1 MMWMFRKIAE
11 IFENWID
18 PLAATD
24 GLRPPGNIGGFFWH
38 YLRQAKMPFVAVLVF
53 GGIGALLEA
62 LFFYYVG
69 RLVDI
74 LDTANQTDG
83 WSGIL
88 ATHGG
93 ELATMLAIIV
103 AGRFIVAVMSGLVD
117 EQVIARGFYNLIRW
131 QSYLYVARQSLSFF
145 NDQYSGSVVT
155 KVTQAGG
162 ALGDFMVGFMQ
173 VVWTIIIFT
182 TTTLVLFAQLDW
194 RLAAII
200 VVWMTIFGFLARYF
214 LPRMRVNATQNA
226 EARAALNGRVV
237 DSYANIQTLK
247 LFGQSEEND
256 QYVHAGFVNFLVT
269 TLRMGRLLIGMRA
282 SMTFLSGIMIAAI
295 GILTIDLWSQDL
307 ISVGAIAFT
316 LALVLRL
323 NMWLGRLMGGLNGLM
338 RNFGIVQNAMETIAL
353 PLGVVDAPD
362 AIDWSPS
369 KGHIQFDKVSFN
381 YSPDQGVINELDLDI
396 APGEKIGLVGRSGA
410 GKTTIVNLLLR
421 FYDLDEGAI
430 TIDGQDIS
438 KVKQDALRRG
448 IGVVTQDTSLL
459 HRSIRANIKYGR
471 PEASDDEMI
480 AAAEKAGAH
489 EFITNVVDPA
499 GRRGYDAHVGE
510 RGIKLSGGQRQR
522 IAISRVMLKNAPILV
537 LDEATSALDS
547 EIEAAI
553 QQQLQVLMADKTVLA
568 IAHRLST
575 IAAMDR
581 LVIVDKGKIV
591 EQGTHKQLVKAG
603 GHYASLWARQSGGF
617 LDVED

>member
-323 NMWLGRLMGGLNGLM
+323 NMWLGRLMGGAQ
-338 RNFGIVQNAMETIAL
+338 R
-353 PLGVVDAPD
+353 PD
-362 AIDWSPS
+362 A
-369 KGHIQFDKVSFN
+369 QFRHRAKRHGD
-381 YSPDQGVINELDLDI
+381 YCLAAGC
-396 APGEKIGLVGRSGA
+396 GRCP
-410 GKTTIVNLLLR
+410 
-421 FYDLDEGAI
+421 
-430 TIDGQDIS
+430 
-438 KVKQDALRRG
+438 RR
-448 IGVVTQDTSLL
+448 
-459 HRSIRANIKYGR
+459 
-471 PEASDDEMI
+471 
-480 AAAEKAGAH
+480 
-489 EFITNVVDPA
+489 
-499 GRRGYDAHVGE
+499 
-510 RGIKLSGGQRQR
+510 
-522 IAISRVMLKNAPILV
+522 
-537 LDEATSALDS
+537 
-547 EIEAAI
+547 
-553 QQQLQVLMADKTVLA
+553 
-568 IAHRLST
+568 HRL
-575 IAAMDR
+575 
-581 LVIVDKGKIV
+581 VP
-591 EQGTHKQLVKAG
+591 EQRSYPV
-603 GHYASLWARQSGGF
+603 
-617 LDVED
+617 